1 MERLTPMAVVSVLL
15 GSAAAW
21 ACTTCRPA
29 VQAGIF
35 NEHFWGRFSLT
46 VLPLAVALFVVLGVG
61 LLTGRGAKA

>member
-1 MERLTPMAVVSVLL
+1 MERLTPMALVLVLL
-15 GSAAAW
+15 GSTAAW

-46 VLPLAVALFVVLGVG
+46 VLPLAVALFVVLGVA

>member
-1 MERLTPMAVVSVLL
+1 MERLTPMALVLVLL

-21 ACTTCRPA
+21 ACDTCRPA
-29 VQAGIF
+29 VRAGIF

-46 VLPLAVALFVVLGVG
+46 VLPLAVALFVVLGVA